1 MSIAPPPG
9 VYVPAVIFFKDD
21 ELDIQ
26 AVQSHVLRLARGGVT
41 GILAQGS
48 NGEAQ
53 HLSHDERFL
62 VIKTTRDTLNQHGFE
77 KVVVM
82 AGTGASS
89 TKETKLLN
97 VQAKEA
103 GADFALVLTPGVWPR
118 QMSRENIL
126 KFHRDVADASPLP
139 VLIYNFPTVC
149 AGIDL
154 DSDILNSLAEHP
166 NIVGTKLSCGSIG
179 KLHRLTTTNP
189 IASFAVFA
197 GQSQL
202 VLPGLFCG
210 SAGVIAATVNLFPK
224 VHARLYK
231 LWKDGKVDE
240 AMKIQEELGHV
251 DWAVSKI
258 GGVTGLKR
266 AVSEF
271 FGYGSFDMRGPW
283 TPAAPEKLVGKEGD
297 QLRKMLEL
305 ENSISS

>member
-9 VYVPAVIFFKDD
+9 VYVPAVVFFKDD

-26 AVQSHVLRLARGGVT
+26 AMQSHVLRLARGGVT
-41 GILAQGS
+41 GILVQGS

-62 VIKTTRDTLNQHGFE
+62 AIKTTRDTLNQYGFE

-89 TKETKLLN
+89 TKETKLRN

-103 GADFALVLTPGVWPR
+103 GADFVLVLTPGVWPP

-189 IASFAVFA
+189 ITSFAVFA
-197 GQSQL
+197 GQSQW

-224 VHARLYK
+224 IHIRLYR

-240 AMKIQEELGHV
+240 AMKIQEELGHT
-251 DWAVSKI
+251 DWAVIKV

-266 AVSEF
+266 SVSEF
-271 FGYGSFDMRGPW
+271 FGYGSPDVRGPLS
-283 TPAAPEKLVGKEGD
+283 PVLAEKLIGKEGD
-297 QLRKMLEL
+297 QLRKMLEF